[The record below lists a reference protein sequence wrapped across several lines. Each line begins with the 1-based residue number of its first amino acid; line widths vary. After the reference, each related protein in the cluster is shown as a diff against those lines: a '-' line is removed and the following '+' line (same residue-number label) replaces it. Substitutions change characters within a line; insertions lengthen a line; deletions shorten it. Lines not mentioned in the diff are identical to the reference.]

1 MGKKKTIVIDEKTPL
16 LFLAGPMFIE
26 LFLNTMLNNVDTIML
41 SRYND
46 YAVGAIGNA
55 NTIMFMMNILFNVI
69 ATATSVVVAQYLGAK
84 RHDKMNMI
92 YTLAIAVNFVVGLIL
107 SGTFCAA
114 NPLIMKFL
122 HVSPEMRPY
131 SMAYI
136 YIVGGGGFLLAVF
149 NVMVQIMRC
158 NGYTKIG
165 MYVSFAINII
175 NIVGNYLFLYGPL
188 SGLGMGVEGVA
199 ISTVFAR
206 FVAVIVVIA
215 FFYATRTGKI
225 SLKLLRPFPK
235 RLLGKMI
242 KIGLPTAGENLTYNL
257 YQTTLLSFVNGMG
270 NDAVSA
276 RAYCNTL
283 ISFAMIF
290 SNACAM
296 STQIITGH
304 LVGAGKQEAAYK
316 RVFRTLRT
324 SMPITI
330 ALASINAILCRYT
343 LQLFTDN
350 ENIIAL
356 GTTIM
361 IVDIFVE
368 AGRCLNMTFVSSLK
382 AAGAYVFPL
391 LMGILCNWGL
401 GLTTGYAVGVL
412 AGVGVWGI
420 YAGTATDE
428 CIRGLIVMYYWYKKK
443 WYGKSV
449 VDRKDALDL
458 DDEADG
464 PLKVSESVE
473 TAEESVSESAFTV
486 EESPE
491 ESDEFDCAIPAKRDL
506 VKHKSC

>member
-1 MGKKKTIVIDEKTPL
+1 MGKKKTVVIDEKTPL
-16 LFLAGPMFIE
+16 LLLAGPMFIE

-41 SRYND
+41 SHYD
-46 YAVGAIGNA
+46 EFAVGAIGNA

-92 YTLAIAVNFVVGLIL
+92 YTLAIAVNFVIGLVL
-107 SGTFCAA
+107 SGAFCAA
-114 NPLIMKFL
+114 NPLIMNFL
-122 HVSPEMRPY
+122 HVSKEMRPY
-131 SMAYI
+131 SMIYI

-149 NVMVQIMRC
+149 NVMVQILRC

-165 MYVSFAINII
+165 MWVSLAINIV
-175 NIVGNYLFLYGPL
+175 NIAGNYLFLYGPL
-188 SGLGMGVEGVA
+188 KFMEMGVAGVA

-206 FVAVIVVIA
+206 FLAVIAVFI
-215 FFYATRTGKI
+215 FFFATRTGKI
-225 SLKLLRPFPK
+225 SLRYLRPFPK
-235 RLLGKMI
+235 NLLVKMI

-270 NDAVSA
+270 NDAVNA

-304 LVGAGKQEAAYK
+304 LVGAGKQEQAYK
-316 RVFRTLRT
+316 RVFKTLRT

-330 ALASINAILCRYT
+330 ALATVNALLCRYT
-343 LQLFTDN
+343 LQIFTDN
-350 ENIIAL
+350 QHIIAL
-356 GTTIM
+356 GQMIM
-361 IVDIFVE
+361 FVDIFVE

-391 LMGILCNWGL
+391 IMGILCNWGL
-401 GLTTGYAVGVL
+401 GLSTGYTVGV
-412 AGVGVWGI
+412 AMGVGVAGI
-420 YAGTATDE
+420 FAGTATDE

-443 WYGKSV
+443 WFGKSV
-449 VDRKDALDL
+449 VEKKERVKLEEHAKL
-458 DDEADG
+458 E
-464 PLKVSESVE
+464 EQHSV
-473 TAEESVSESAFTV
+473 T
-486 EESPE
+486 
-491 ESDEFDCAIPAKRDL
+491 
-506 VKHKSC
+506 

>member
-1 MGKKKTIVIDEKTPL
+1 MSKKKTITIDEKTPL

-41 SRYND
+41 SHYD
-46 YAVGAIGNA
+46 EFAVGAVGNA

-92 YTLAIAVNFVVGLIL
+92 YTLAIVVNLVVGLVL

-114 NPLIMKFL
+114 NPLIMRFL
-122 HVSPEMRPY
+122 NVSDEMRPF
-131 SMAYI
+131 SMIYI

-149 NVMVQIMRC
+149 SVMVQIMRC

-165 MYVSFAINII
+165 MWITFVINII
-175 NIVGNYLFLYGPL
+175 NIIVNYLFLHGPL
-188 SGLGMGVEGVA
+188 AYLNMGVAGVA
-199 ISTVFAR
+199 IATVFSR
-206 FVAVIVVIA
+206 LIAVIAIFV
-215 FFYATRTGKI
+215 FFFATKTGKI
-225 SLKLLRPFPK
+225 SLRYLRPFPRK
-235 RLLGKMI
+235 LLVKMI

-270 NDAVSA
+270 NDAVNA

-304 LVGAGKQEAAYK
+304 LVGAGKSEAAYK
-316 RVFRTLRT
+316 RVFKTLRI

-330 ALASINAILCRYT
+330 AMASTNAILCRHT

-350 ENIIAL
+350 QNIIAL
-356 GTTIM
+356 GQTIM

-391 LMGILCNWGL
+391 VAGVLCNWGL
-401 GLTTGYAVGVL
+401 GLSTGYVVGVAL
-412 AGVGVWGI
+412 SVGVAGI

-443 WYGKSV
+443 WFGKSV
-449 VDRKDALDL
+449 VDKRNVLDIEETEAKLKALEKDL
-458 DDEADG
+458 
-464 PLKVSESVE
+464 
-473 TAEESVSESAFTV
+473 SVSEEPV
-486 EESPE
+486 
-491 ESDEFDCAIPAKRDL
+491 
-506 VKHKSC
+506 